1 MIERFGEPVSDIG
14 IVTLAAGASSRLG
27 QPKQLLV
34 MNSTTLIRTS
44 AEVAVNTGFGPV
56 VVVLGAHKQKI
67 QAEMKNLPVAV
78 IENDAWQEGMGT
90 SVKAGMKALLS
101 LNPNAKAVI
110 LLLCDQPFVT
120 TSLLQNLAKEYQDSG
135 KPIIA
140 SRYGKTL
147 GVPALFDQQFF
158 PLLTSLQGDEGAR
171 KIIRQHIDT
180 VHVMPFEEG
189 KYDIDT
195 IEDFRRLQQKFMPN

>member
-101 LNPNAKAVI
+101 LNPNDKAVI